1 VIYSYSHLRD
11 RLRSH
16 PGKKQLLIFD
26 LKIGKHVSD
35 FIVINDPAVVSVVE
49 VTLGGGDGELVD
61 NNVAHWLVVV
71 GHRVEGHDVV
81 GVGADETTEETSGGV
96 GDRGGVVD
104 GEVETAVVVRDLDGE
119 SRTVL
124 DVDLDGLVVHL
135 VVVVDDEVDV
145 TVGLDAGE
153 RIGVGWSALA
163 DAGVVNAVE
172 VEGEVGAL
180 RRGEVDGGHSGLL
193 VFLALGSMSSDR
205 EGGRGIDQE
214 VHLGVWARGVIEAD
228 RLLAFGVDHEVG
240 ITVGIVVVAAVVV
253 IVVVVVVVVVVG
265 VVLLLALLVVV
276 VFLGKDDSWDDGEKL
291 HDVKNAV

>member
-1 VIYSYSHLRD
+1 
-11 RLRSH
+11 
-16 PGKKQLLIFD
+16 
-26 LKIGKHVSD
+26 VSD
-35 FIVINDPAVVSVVE
+35 LIVINDPAVVGVVE
-49 VTLGGGDGELVD
+49 IALGGGDGELVD

-81 GVGADETTEETSGGV
+81 GVGADETTEETSSRV
-96 GDRGGVVD
+96 GDGSWVVD
-104 GEVETAVVVRDLDGE
+104 GEVETAVVVGDLDGE
-119 SRTVL
+119 GRAVL

-153 RIGVGWSALA
+153 RIGLRWSALA
-163 DAGVVNAVE
+163 DAGVVHAVE
-172 VEGEVGAL
+172 VEGEVRTL

-193 VFLALGSMSSDR
+193 VFLALGSVSSDR

-228 RLLAFGVDHEVG
+228 GLLAFGVDHEVG

-253 IVVVVVVVVVVG
+253 IVVVVVVVVVG